1 MIDIDYFKK
10 VNDQFGHSVGNVV
23 LKQFVAQILDFT
35 KDYNIVTTKDYNIV
49 TGRWGGEEFICVC
62 YDIQI
67 DKAQELAKALKE
79 KIAAASFEK
88 TGKLTCSIGLTQIKE
103 GDTAPV
109 LFDRVDQA
117 MYEAKSTGRNCVIVK

>member
-1 MIDIDYFKK
+1 MRIDIDYFKK

-35 KDYNIVTTKDYNIV
+35 KDYNIVT
-49 TGRWGGEEFICVC
+49 GRWGGEEFICVC
-62 YDIQI
+62 YDIKI

-88 TGKLTCSIGLTQIKE
+88 IGKLTISIGLTQIKE
-103 GDTAPV
+103 GDTSPV

-117 MYEAKSTGRNCVIVK
+117 MYEAKSSGRNCVIVK